1 MLVPNGLSPS
11 ISLSSLGALV
21 EVEQVLA
28 VAGLLEEVLLLGEH
42 EVGVAGHGRPVRHEV
57 RH

>member
-1 MLVPNGLSPS
+1 MVLNDS
-11 ISLSSLGALV
+11 IHLFSSLCALV

-42 EVGVAGHGRPVRHEV
+42 EVGVAGHGRAVSHEV